1 MTDQLTGSAP
11 PRTPRDGAAASGRSS
26 SREARPTRRRPRR
39 FQPAWLFMAPSLLI
53 LGAFVVFPILRSLY
67 YSFFDWTVGA
77 VSQPFVGFGN
87 YVQLFHDQQFWNA
100 LRITLEYTIVSVVLL
115 VVLGFVAA
123 LLLQRDTLANRIVR
137 SVFFFPTIVSLVTI
151 GLVWKFLL
159 DPDIGLVGGI
169 TTMLGLPSVAWL
181 QSTSLALPTI
191 IFVSVWKSIG
201 FAMILF
207 VAGLKGV
214 PAERYE
220 ATELDGAN
228 RWQTVWRITLP
239 SIRPTMLFT
248 SMILTIQSFQVFDLV
263 YVMTGGGPVFH
274 TDTLVNL
281 LYRDG
286 FVNYQTGYASAISWV
301 LFVIIMLISLLQ
313 LRLFRYDDVD

>member
-1 MTDQLTGSAP
+1 MTDQLTGPVPS
-11 PRTPRDGAAASGRSS
+11 RTVRDGAAPRSGL
-26 SREARPTRRRPRR
+26 EAGPTRRRRHR

-53 LGAFVVFPILRSLY
+53 LGAFVVFPILRSLW

-77 VSQPFVGFGN
+77 TSQPFVGIGN
-87 YVQLFHDQQFWNA
+87 YVKLFHDGQFWNA
-100 LRITLEYTIVSVVLL
+100 LGITLEYTVASVVLL

-123 LLLQRDTLANRIVR
+123 LLLQRETLANRIVR

-191 IFVSVWKSIG
+191 VFVSVWKSIG

-220 ATELDGAN
+220 AAQLDGAT
-228 RWQTVWRITLP
+228 RWQTVWQITLP

>member
-1 MTDQLTGSAP
+1 VTDQITGSAP
-11 PRTPRDGAAASGRSS
+11 PRTPRDGAPASGRTSGL
-26 SREARPTRRRPRR
+26 EARPTRRRTRR

-220 ATELDGAN
+220 AAELDGAN

>member
-11 PRTPRDGAAASGRSS
+11 PRTPRGGAPASGRDTG
-26 SREARPTRRRPRR
+26 REARPTRRRSRR

-87 YVQLFHDQQFWNA
+87 YVALFHDGQFWNA

-123 LLLQRDTLANRIVR
+123 ILLQQDTLANRIVR

-169 TTMLGLPSVAWL
+169 TAALGLPSVAWL

-191 IFVSVWKSIG
+191 IAVSVWKSLG

-220 ATELDGAN
+220 AAELDGAN

>member
-1 MTDQLTGSAP
+1 MTDQITGSAP
-11 PRTPRDGAAASGRSS
+11 PRTPRDGAPASGRTSGL
-26 SREARPTRRRPRR
+26 EARPTRRRTRR

-220 ATELDGAN
+220 AAELDGAN
-228 RWQTVWRITLP
+228 RWQTVSRITLP

>member
-1 MTDQLTGSAP
+1 
-11 PRTPRDGAAASGRSS
+11 
-26 SREARPTRRRPRR
+26 
-39 FQPAWLFMAPSLLI
+39 MAPSLLI

-87 YVQLFHDQQFWNA
+87 YTKLFHDQQFWNA

-169 TTMLGLPSVAWL
+169 TAALGLPSIAWL
-181 QSTSLALPTI
+181 QSTALALPTI

-220 ATELDGAN
+220 ADELDGAN

>member
-1 MTDQLTGSAP
+1 VTSHLT
-11 PRTPRDGAAASGRSS
+11 TGRSPLRTVRS
-26 SREARPTRRRPRR
+26 GDPGGGNILGAHGRRRR

-53 LGAFVVFPILRSLY
+53 LGVFVVFPIFRSLY
-67 YSFFDWTVGA
+67 FSFFDWTVGA
-77 VSQPFVGFGN
+77 ATQPFVGFGN
-87 YVQLFHDQQFWNA
+87 YVKLVHDAQFWNA
-100 LRITLEYTIVSVVLL
+100 LLNTIEFTVVSVVLL
-115 VVLGFVAA
+115 VGLGFVAA
-123 LLLQRDTLANRIVR
+123 LLLQRDNLANRIVR

-159 DPDIGLVGGI
+159 DPDIGIVGGI
-169 TTMLGLPSVAWL
+169 SELLGLPSVAWL
-181 QSTSLALPTI
+181 QSESLALPTI
-191 IFVSVWKSIG
+191 MFVSIWKSIG
-201 FAMILF
+201 FAMILLL
-207 VAGLKGV
+207 AGLKGV

-220 ATELDGAN
+220 AAQLDGAS
-228 RWQTVWRITLP
+228 RWQTVWSITLP

-286 FVNYQTGYASAISWV
+286 FVNYETGYASAISWV

-313 LRLFRYDDVD
+313 LRLFRYNDVD

>member
-1 MTDQLTGSAP
+1 VTDQITGSAP
-11 PRTPRDGAAASGRSS
+11 PRTPRDGAPASGRTSGL
-26 SREARPTRRRPRR
+26 EARPTRRRMRR

-220 ATELDGAN
+220 AAELDGAN

>member
-1 MTDQLTGSAP
+1 MTSQLTGSAP
-11 PRTPRDGAAASGRSS
+11 ARSPRAGALTPGPGQ
-26 SREARPTRRRPRR
+26 EARPTRRRPLR

-53 LGAFVVFPILRSLY
+53 LGVFVIFPILRSLW

-77 VSQPFVGFGN
+77 TSQPFVGFGN
-87 YVQLFHDQQFWNA
+87 YTKLFQDPQFWNA

-123 LLLQRDTLANRIVR
+123 LLLQADTLANRIVR

-159 DPDIGLVGGI
+159 DPDIGLVGGL
-169 TTMLGLPSVAWL
+169 TAMLGLPSVAWL

-220 ATELDGAN
+220 AAELDGAN

>member
-1 MTDQLTGSAP
+1 VTDQLLGSAP
-11 PRTPRDGAAASGRSS
+11 SRGARDGAPASATG
-26 SREARPTRRRPRR
+26 REARPTRRRARR

-53 LGAFVVFPILRSLY
+53 LGVFVLFPILRSLY

-77 VSQPFVGFGN
+77 ASQQFVGLGN
-87 YVQLFHDQQFWNA
+87 YVQLTRDPQFWNA
-100 LRITLEYTIVSVVLL
+100 LRVTLEYTVVSVVLL

-123 LLLQRDTLANRIVR
+123 LLLQRDTLLNRIVR

-159 DPDIGLVGGI
+159 DPDIGLVGGL
-169 TTMLGLPSVAWL
+169 TALFGLPSVAWL
-181 QSTSLALPTI
+181 QSTSLALPTVI
-191 IFVSVWKSIG
+191 LVSVWKSIG

-207 VAGLKGV
+207 IAGLKGV

-220 ATELDGAN
+220 AAELDGAN
-228 RWQTVWRITLP
+228 RWQTTWRITLP
-239 SIRPTMLFT
+239 SIRPTLLFT

-263 YVMTGGGPVFH
+263 YVMTGGGPVFA
-274 TDTLVNL
+274 TDSLVNL

-286 FVNYQTGYASAISWV
+286 FVDYQTGYASAISWV

>member
-11 PRTPRDGAAASGRSS
+11 PRSPRGGAAAPDG
-26 SREARPTRRRPRR
+26 REARPTRVRSRR

-77 VSQPFVGFGN
+77 ATQPFVGFGN
-87 YVQLFHDQQFWNA
+87 YVTLFHDGQFWNA
-100 LRITLEYTIVSVVLL
+100 LRITLEFTVVSVVLL
-115 VVLGFVAA
+115 VVFGFIAA

-169 TTMLGLPSVAWL
+169 TAALGLPSVAWL

-191 IFVSVWKSIG
+191 VFVSVWKSIG

-220 ATELDGAN
+220 AARIDGAN
-228 RWQTVWRITLP
+228 TWQTIWGITLP

>member
-1 MTDQLTGSAP
+1 MTDQLTGAAPSRSA
-11 PRTPRDGAAASGRSS
+11 RDGAPASATG
-26 SREARPTRRRPRR
+26 REARPTRRRARR

-53 LGAFVVFPILRSLY
+53 LGVFVLFPILRSLY

-77 VSQPFVGFGN
+77 VSQQFVGFGN
-87 YVQLFHDQQFWNA
+87 YVQLAHDPQFWNA
-100 LRITLEYTIVSVVLL
+100 LRVTLEYTVVSVVLL

-123 LLLQRDTLANRIVR
+123 LLLQRDTLLNRVVR

-159 DPDIGLVGGI
+159 DPDIGLVGGL
-169 TTMLGLPSVAWL
+169 TALFGLPSVAWL
-181 QSTSLALPTI
+181 QSTSLALPTV

-207 VAGLKGV
+207 IAGLKGV
-214 PAERYE
+214 PGERYE
-220 ATELDGAN
+220 AAELDGAN

-239 SIRPTMLFT
+239 SIRPTLLFT

-263 YVMTGGGPVFH
+263 YVMTGGGPVFA
-274 TDTLVNL
+274 TDSLVNL

>member
-1 MTDQLTGSAP
+1 
-11 PRTPRDGAAASGRSS
+11 
-26 SREARPTRRRPRR
+26 
-39 FQPAWLFMAPSLLI
+39 MAPSLLI

-207 VAGLKGV
+207 VAGLNGV

-220 ATELDGAN
+220 AAELDGAN

>member
-1 MTDQLTGSAP
+1 
-11 PRTPRDGAAASGRSS
+11 
-26 SREARPTRRRPRR
+26 
-39 FQPAWLFMAPSLLI
+39 MAPSLLI
-53 LGAFVVFPILRSLY
+53 LGVFVLFPILRSLY

-77 VSQPFVGFGN
+77 ASQPFVGFGN
-87 YVQLFHDQQFWNA
+87 YVRLFHDGQFWNA
-100 LRITLEYTIVSVVLL
+100 LRVTLEYTIVSVVLL

-123 LLLQRDTLANRIVR
+123 LLLQRDTLLNRIVR

-159 DPDIGLVGGI
+159 DPDIGLVGGL
-169 TTMLGLPSVAWL
+169 TALFGLPSVAWL
-181 QSTSLALPTI
+181 QSTSLALPTV

-207 VAGLKGV
+207 IAGLKGV
-214 PAERYE
+214 PGERYE
-220 ATELDGAN
+220 AAELDGAS

-239 SIRPTMLFT
+239 SIRPTLLFT

-263 YVMTGGGPVFH
+263 YVMTGGGPVFA
-274 TDTLVNL
+274 TDSLVNL

>member
-11 PRTPRDGAAASGRSS
+11 SRGVRDGATGSGTG
-26 SREARPTRRRPRR
+26 REARPTRRRARR

-53 LGAFVVFPILRSLY
+53 LGVFVLFPILRSLW

-77 VSQPFVGFGN
+77 ATQQFVGFGN
-87 YVQLFHDQQFWNA
+87 YVQLSRDPQFWNA
-100 LRITLEYTIVSVVLL
+100 LRVTLEYTVVSVVLL

-123 LLLQRDTLANRIVR
+123 LLLQRDTLLNRIVR

-159 DPDIGLVGGI
+159 DPDIGLVGGL
-169 TTMLGLPSVAWL
+169 TALFGLPSVAWL
-181 QSTSLALPTI
+181 QSTSLALPTVI
-191 IFVSVWKSIG
+191 LVSVWKSIG

-207 VAGLKGV
+207 IAGLKGV

-220 ATELDGAN
+220 AADLDGAN

-239 SIRPTMLFT
+239 SIRPTLLFT

-263 YVMTGGGPVFH
+263 YVMTGGGPVFA